1 MKTKITDKFQITIP
15 KEIRKKMNLS
25 QKDSIEWTTED
36 GKIIIKPVKREFLKY
51 KGYIKVG
58 EGNIEEDIQ
67 AAKNLIAKKNE

>member
-25 QKDSIEWTTED
+25 QKDSIEWTIEE
-36 GKIIIKPVKREFLKY
+36 GKIIIKPLKRKFLKY

-67 AAKNLIAKKNE
+67 TAKNLIAKKSR